1 MFEHFGIKDIFCGLW
16 RFKYLIIAGTIIGV
30 LGGYFFLSSDN
41 EINEEHKEYYMS
53 ETWYFGNT
61 TSDAQDNTESD
72 LRPAKTF
79 NALLDSDM
87 CSGYVKERLLEI
99 YSEEELLKIFGN
111 EGNANGFTW
120 EIMTK
125 NMSHLLGDGE
135 ESVSLAMKLK
145 DEECVRTI
153 MSIYDDFAHKLQQ
166 EMQTTYPGITVT
178 NLGMGEEIYVS
189 SPDGMSAK
197 ESSVLG
203 AMLGFVVSCIIVFF
217 ICLWMPTVNRK
228 SDFDEYGL
236 FVLGKV
242 EEIKK

>member
-87 CSGYVKERLLEI
+87 CRGYVKERLLEI

-135 ESVSLAMKLK
+135 ESVSLAMKLE
-145 DEECVRTI
+145 DEE
-153 MSIYDDFAHKLQQ
+153 
-166 EMQTTYPGITVT
+166 
-178 NLGMGEEIYVS
+178 
-189 SPDGMSAK
+189 
-197 ESSVLG
+197 
-203 AMLGFVVSCIIVFF
+203 
-217 ICLWMPTVNRK
+217 
-228 SDFDEYGL
+228 
-236 FVLGKV
+236 
-242 EEIKK
+242 